1 MLFKENIMQNLI
13 KTSRILLAVMF
24 LFSGISKLI
33 SLPFFDSM
41 VAELF
46 LGKDYYDNAA
56 GLYFTQILSRVL
68 IAAEMFLGA
77 AALQEKWL
85 KKWIIPA
92 LFGML
97 LLFTVHLF
105 YEGLTSEKG
114 FIEGNCGCFGDV
126 LQMNNLESIIKNVAA
141 MVLAALVFFGY
152 KQEDDDMKMPSL
164 WTSIILAAVT
174 LGTLWLT
181 IKNYESTE
189 PVSEDMIQQLPPD
202 TAMIAS
208 KDSQS
213 MVTASTDTGKAI
225 TQTVQTTESK
235 AYTPAEMVTHKILK
249 TSGRFSDGTFLQ
261 SDKGNKLVCLFS
273 MTCGHCQEVYKEFCA
288 FSQYAALPKIYL
300 LNYGKE
306 FEQNYFFNQAGNC
319 RHAFWRTEDYPLFKR
334 MLEGE
339 SFPRIMHI
347 KDGKILKTWNID
359 TYKKEAFMQYFNIA
373 EKKKDEG
380 GLQLEK
386 PGSGWEGG
394 EKKPWE

>member
-1 MLFKENIMQNLI
+1 MQNLI

-41 VAELF
+41 VAEIF

-56 GLYFTQILSRVL
+56 GLYLTQILSRVL
-68 IAAEMFLGA
+68 IAAEMLLGA
-77 AALQEKWL
+77 AVLQEKWL
-85 KKWIIPA
+85 KKLIIPS

-126 LQMNNLESIIKNVAA
+126 LPMNNLESIIKNAAA

-152 KQEDDDMKMPSL
+152 KQEEEGMKIPSL
-164 WTSIILAAVT
+164 WGSIVLSAVT

-181 IKNYESTE
+181 IKHYETSE
-189 PVSEDMIQQLPPD
+189 PIHEDMIQQTPMDTSLQTQTDSAIQNTPLNQSKD
-202 TAMIAS
+202 TAS
-208 KDSQS
+208 
-213 MVTASTDTGKAI
+213 GI
-225 TQTVQTTESK
+225 TQTVKVGDNK
-235 AYTPAEMVTHKILK
+235 AYTPAEMATHKLLK

-261 SDKGNKLVCLFS
+261 ADKGNKLVCLFS
-273 MTCGHCQEVYKEFCA
+273 MTCGHCQEVYKEMCG
-288 FSQYAALPKIYL
+288 FSQYASLPAIYL
-300 LNYGKE
+300 LNFGKE

-319 RHAFWRTEDYPLFKR
+319 RHPHWRTEDYPLFKR

-339 SFPRIMHI
+339 SFPRILHM
-347 KDGKILKTWNID
+347 KDGKILQTWNID
-359 TYKKEAFMQYFNIA
+359 TYKKEAFMKYFNIV
-373 EKKKDEG
+373 EKKKDG

>member
-1 MLFKENIMQNLI
+1 MQNLI

-56 GLYFTQILSRVL
+56 GLYLTQILSRVL
-68 IAAEMFLGA
+68 ISVELLLGA
-77 AALQEKWL
+77 AVLQEKWL
-85 KKWIIPA
+85 KKFIIPS

-126 LQMNNLESIIKNVAA
+126 LPMNNLESIIKNVAA

-152 KQEDDDMKMPSL
+152 KQEDEGMKMPSL

-181 IKNYESTE
+181 IKNYETTE
-189 PVSEDMIQQLPPD
+189 PVSEDMIQQMPPD
-202 TAMIAS
+202 TTLE
-208 KDSQS
+208 
-213 MVTASTDTGKAI
+213 VSTDTLSEVNTKSDTGKAV
-225 TQTVQTTESK
+225 TQSVQVNESK
-235 AYTPAEMVTHKILK
+235 VYTPAEMATHKILK
-249 TSGRFSDGTFLQ
+249 TSGRFSDGSFLQ
-261 SDKGNKLVCLFS
+261 SEKGNKLVCLFS
-273 MTCGHCQEVYKEFCA
+273 MTCGHCQEVYKEFCT
-288 FSQYAALPKIYL
+288 FSQYAKLPQIYL

-319 RHAFWRTEDYPLFKR
+319 RHPYWRTEDYPLFKR

-339 SFPRIMHI
+339 SFPRILHI
-347 KDGKILKTWNID
+347 KDGKILKSWNID

-386 PGSGWEGG
+386 PGSWGGEG

>member
-1 MLFKENIMQNLI
+1 MQNLI
-13 KTSRILLAVMF
+13 KTSRILLAIMF

-56 GLYFTQILSRVL
+56 GLYLTQILSRVL
-68 IAAEMFLGA
+68 IAVEMLLGA
-77 AALQEKWL
+77 AVLQEKWL
-85 KKWIIPA
+85 KKFIIPA

-126 LQMNNLESIIKNVAA
+126 LPMNNLESIIKNVAA
-141 MVLAALVFFGY
+141 MIIAALVFFGY
-152 KQEDDDMKMPSL
+152 KKEEEGMYIPSL
-164 WTSIILAAVT
+164 WGAVVLSAVT

-181 IKNYESTE
+181 IKNYETHE
-189 PVSEDMIQQLPPD
+189 PVSEEMFQEIPVDTSLNGTSSNDTLNTGASVTKD
-202 TAMIAS
+202 TA
-208 KDSQS
+208 K
-213 MVTASTDTGKAI
+213 TAV
-225 TQTVQTTESK
+225 TQTVKTDAQK
-235 AYTPAEMVTHKILK
+235 AYTPAEMATHKILK
-249 TSGRFSDGTFLQ
+249 TSGRFSDGSFLQ
-261 SDKGNKLVCLFS
+261 AEKGNKLVCLFS
-273 MTCGHCQEVYKEFCA
+273 MTCGHCQEVYKDICG
-288 FSQYAALPKIYL
+288 FSQYATLPAIYL

-319 RHAFWRTEDYPLFKR
+319 RHSYWRTEDYPLFKR

-339 SFPRIMHI
+339 SFPRILHM
-347 KDGKILKTWNID
+347 KDGKIVQTWNID
-359 TYKKEAFMQYFNIA
+359 TYKKETFMQYFNIP
-373 EKKKDEG
+373 EKKKEG

-386 PGSGWEGG
+386 PGSSWGG
-394 EKKPWE
+394 EEKKPWE

>member
-1 MLFKENIMQNLI
+1 MQNLI

-41 VAELF
+41 VAEIF

-56 GLYFTQILSRVL
+56 GLYITQILSRVL
-68 IAAEMFLGA
+68 IAVEMLLGA
-77 AALQEKWL
+77 AVLQEKWL
-85 KKWIIPA
+85 KKLIIPS

-126 LQMNNLESIIKNVAA
+126 LPMNNLESIIKNVAA

-152 KQEDDDMKMPSL
+152 KQEEEGMKIPSL
-164 WTSIILAAVT
+164 WGSIVLSAVT

-181 IKNYESTE
+181 IKHYETSE
-189 PVSEDMIQQLPPD
+189 PINEDMIQQTPPD
-202 TAMIAS
+202 TSLQTQTDSAIQNTPLNQS
-208 KDSQS
+208 KD
-213 MVTASTDTGKAI
+213 TASGI
-225 TQTVQTTESK
+225 TQTVKVGDNK
-235 AYTPAEMVTHKILK
+235 AYTPAEMATHKLLK

-261 SDKGNKLVCLFS
+261 ADKGNKLVCLFS
-273 MTCGHCQEVYKEFCA
+273 MTCGHCQEVYKEMCG
-288 FSQYAALPKIYL
+288 FSQYATLPAIYL
-300 LNYGKE
+300 LNFGKE

-319 RHAFWRTEDYPLFKR
+319 RHPYWRTEDYPLFKR

-339 SFPRIMHI
+339 SFPRILHM
-347 KDGKILKTWNID
+347 KDGKILQTWNID
-359 TYKKEAFMQYFNIA
+359 TYKKEAFMKYFNIV
-373 EKKKDEG
+373 EKKKEG

-386 PGSGWEGG
+386 PGSGWEGR